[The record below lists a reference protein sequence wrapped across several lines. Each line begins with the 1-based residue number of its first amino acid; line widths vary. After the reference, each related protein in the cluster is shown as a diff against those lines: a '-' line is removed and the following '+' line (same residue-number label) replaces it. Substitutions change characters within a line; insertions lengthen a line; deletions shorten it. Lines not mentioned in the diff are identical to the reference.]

1 MATKKW
7 TKQRFLIIFALMAV
21 KKNKNKKETPKPMK
35 MVRCNRVVISLND
48 KEMAVLNRFYDKY
61 KITNKT
67 KWLRETIIV
76 TVLKQF
82 ESDAPTLFSEE
93 EMR

>member
-1 MATKKW
+1 MASKKYGVKRNL
-7 TKQRFLIIFALMAV
+7 TIFVRMAV
-21 KKNKNKKETPKPMK
+21 KKNKKVETKEPQMK
-35 MVRCNRVVISLND
+35 MVRRNRVVISLND
-48 KEMAVLNRFYDKY
+48 KEMAVLNRFYGKY

-67 KWLRETIIV
+67 KWLRETIIL
-76 TVLKQF
+76 TVLKKF